1 MICADSFF
9 TAALGVFIL
18 WMFLTVALQTRHP
31 ELWAGMSRAVELP
44 CSAIG
49 AVLGAYLLRTLPG
62 SVTLLAYVSVIL
74 LTVGLFYRC
83 FLLYSDT
90 LLKAR
95 KPILLPRFE
104 KNTAMMFANAG
115 GAAAVYATPP
125 SVVFAPPGEAANE
138 DVMKTAPPVGETNY
152 TASSQEERLR
162 KIKTFYN
169 LSVRETEVLLEILQN
184 HSINEMAENLFIS
197 PRTVKFHISSLLR
210 KTGASSQH
218 HLKQIIQEHDRLSE
232 NK

>member
-1 MICADSFF
+1 MNANELADDMENKIAGTRANENFESKIAETHVEINFESN
-9 TAALGVFIL
+9 AAEEF
-18 WMFLTVALQTRHP
+18 A
-31 ELWAGMSRAVELP
+31 ANN
-44 CSAIG
+44 
-49 AVLGAYLLRTLPG
+49 
-62 SVTLLAYVSVIL
+62 
-74 LTVGLFYRC
+74 
-83 FLLYSDT
+83 
-90 LLKAR
+90 
-95 KPILLPRFE
+95 E
-104 KNTAMMFANAG
+104 KN
-115 GAAAVYATPP
+115 
-125 SVVFAPPGEAANE
+125 
-138 DVMKTAPPVGETNY
+138 KTAPPVSETNY
-152 TASSQEERLR
+152 NASSQEERLR